1 MTNESRTAP
10 ARRNTKEELAERARS
25 YIEEHYAEKFS
36 LDVLAGA
43 LFVNKIYLAK
53 TFKEITGS
61 TLLRFFNE
69 TRCRKACALLAK
81 TDLNIEII
89 GNQVGYSTA
98 SHFAKQFRSCCGCTP
113 SEYRKSH
120 R

>member
-1 MTNESRTAP
+1 MTNRPRSAP
-10 ARRNTKEELAERARS
+10 ARQSTKVELAARAKN
-25 YIEEHYAEKFS
+25 YIGEHYTEKFS
-36 LDVLAGA
+36 LDALASA

-53 TFKEITGS
+53 TFKEVTGS

-69 TRCRKACALLAK
+69 TRCREACRLLAE

-98 SHFAKQFRSCCGCTP
+98 SHFAKQFRSSCGCTP
-113 SEYRKSH
+113 SEYRK
-120 R
+120 RNR